1 MTCRELAELLLDYT
15 QGDLDPALCD
25 HISRHL
31 TDCQPCMAYI
41 ESYRITIQLT
51 RRLPPAPMPP
61 ELAQRLQDALRSFK
75 RQEGS
80 G

>member
-1 MTCRELAELLLDYT
+1 MTCKELAELLLEYT
-15 QGDLDPALCD
+15 QGGLDPDLCE

-31 TDCQPCMAYI
+31 SDCQPCMAYI